1 MDNLNWPAFGYIVY
15 DGITVFHLL
24 VTLAIASAVFAL
36 LELAKKIFLTR
47 FSGLSR
53 TRAGEIYNLAKELVE
68 KTHYSVLLVLSIY
81 AASFS
86 LALPRNAELIV
97 KTAAMMT
104 FLVQAGIWGNHAI
117 TFWLENYK
125 KKKLREDAVSV
136 TMVTALAFFVRVIV
150 WAVMVLIALD
160 HFGVNITALV
170 AGLGVGG
177 VAVALAVQNILKD
190 VFASLSI
197 VLDKPFVIGDFI
209 VVDNYMGTIED
220 IGLKT
225 TRIRS
230 LTGEQL
236 VFPNSNLLESRIK
249 NFRDQRERRVVF
261 SIGVVYETSLEQ
273 IRAIPGMIRGII
285 ESQENTRFDRS
296 HFNAFG
302 DSALGFETVYWITV
316 SDYNIFMDTQQR
328 IYLEIL
334 DRFEKEKIQ
343 FAYPTRTLFFK
354 TEEMQ
359 DLPGPSGK
367 RNINAGQD

>member
-1 MDNLNWPAFGYIVY
+1 MDNLSWPAFGYIVY

-53 TRAGEIYNLAKELVE
+53 TKAGEIYNLAKELVE

-209 VVDNYMGTIED
+209 VVDNYMGTVED

-261 SIGVVYETSLEQ
+261 SIGIVYETSLEQ

-334 DRFEKEKIQ
+334 DRFEKEGIQ

-367 RNINAGQD
+367 RNINAGRD

>member
-1 MDNLNWPAFGYIVY
+1 MDILYWPAFSKIIY
-15 DGITVFHLL
+15 DGITIFHLI
-24 VTLAIASAVFAL
+24 VTLTIAAAIFFA

-47 FSGLSR
+47 FSGLSQ
-53 TRAGEIYNLAKELVE
+53 TRAGEIYNLAKELIE
-68 KTHYSVLLVLSIY
+68 KTHYSVLLVLSLY

-86 LALPRNAELIV
+86 LVLPANAVLVV
-97 KTAAMMT
+97 KTVALVT

-125 KKKLREDAVSV
+125 KKKLKEDAVGV
-136 TMVTALAFFVRVIV
+136 TMVSALAFFVRVIV

-209 VVDNYMGTIED
+209 IVDNYMGTIED

-236 VFPNSNLLESRIK
+236 IFPNSNLLESRIK
-249 NFRDQRERRVVF
+249 NLRDQKERRAVF
-261 SIGVVYETSLEQ
+261 TVGIVYETPQEQ
-273 IRAIPGMIRGII
+273 VRAIPGMIREII
-285 ESQENTRFDRS
+285 EAQESTRFERS
-296 HFNAFG
+296 HLNQFG
-302 DSALGFETVYWITV
+302 DSALGFETVYWMTV
-316 SDYNIFMDTQQR
+316 SDYQVFMDTQQK

-334 DRFEKEKIQ
+334 ARFEKEGIQ
-343 FAYPTRTLFFK
+343 FAYPTRTLYCK
-354 TEEMQ
+354 KE
-359 DLPGPSGK
+359 S
-367 RNINAGQD
+367 AGQGSS

>member
-1 MDNLNWPAFGYIVY
+1 MDIIYRPAFSNVLY
-15 DGITVFHLL
+15 DGITIFHLL
-24 VTLAIASAVFAL
+24 VSLVIAAVVFAV
-36 LELAKKIFLTR
+36 LELAKKLFLTR
-47 FSGLSR
+47 FSGLSK
-53 TRAGEIYNLAKELVE
+53 TRAGEIYNLTKELIE
-68 KTHYSVLLVLSIY
+68 KTHYSVLLILSLYI
-81 AASFS
+81 ASFS

-97 KTAAMMT
+97 RTAALMT

-117 TFWLENYK
+117 TFSLENYK
-125 KKKLREDAVSV
+125 KKKLKEDAVSV
-136 TMVTALAFFVRVIV
+136 TMVSALAFFVRVIV

-236 VFPNSNLLESRIK
+236 IFPNSNLLESRIK
-249 NFRDQRERRVVF
+249 NFRDQRESRIVF
-261 SIGVVYETSLEQ
+261 SIGVVYQTPQEQ
-273 IRAIPGMIRGII
+273 VRAIPGMIRDII
-285 ESQENTRFDRS
+285 ERQENTRFERS
-296 HFNAFG
+296 HFNTFG
-302 DSALGFETVYWITV
+302 DSALGFETVYWMTV

-334 DRFEKEKIQ
+334 DRFEKEGIQ

-354 TEEMQ
+354 KEEMQ
-359 DLPGPSGK
+359 DLIGPSGK
-367 RNINAGQD
+367 RNVNSGQG

>member
-209 VVDNYMGTIED
+209 VVDNYMGTVED

-261 SIGVVYETSLEQ
+261 SIGIVYETSLEQ

-334 DRFEKEKIQ
+334 DRFEKEGIQ

-367 RNINAGQD
+367 RNINAGRD

>member
-209 VVDNYMGTIED
+209 VVDNYMGTVED

-261 SIGVVYETSLEQ
+261 SIGIVYETSLEQ

-334 DRFEKEKIQ
+334 DRFEKEGIQ

>member
-1 MDNLNWPAFGYIVY
+1 MDILDWPAFGKTVY
-15 DGITVFHLL
+15 EGITVFRLL
-24 VTLAIASAVFAL
+24 VTLAITVAVFAF

-53 TRAGEIYNLAKELVE
+53 TRAGEIYNLAKELIE
-68 KTHYSVLLVLSIY
+68 KTHVSVLLILSFY

-86 LALPRNAELIV
+86 LALPRNAEAIV

-117 TFWLENYK
+117 TFWLEKYK

-136 TMVTALAFFVRVIV
+136 TMLSALAFFVRVLV
-150 WAVMVLIALD
+150 WAVVVLIALD
-160 HFGVNITALV
+160 NFGVNITALV

-209 VVDNYMGTIED
+209 TVDNYMGTIED

-225 TRIRS
+225 TRVRS
-230 LTGEQL
+230 LTGELL

-249 NFRDQRERRVVF
+249 NFRDQKERRIVF
-261 SIGVVYETSLEQ
+261 SLGVVYETPLEQ
-273 IRAIPGMIRGII
+273 IRAIPGMVRDII
-285 ESQENTRFDRS
+285 ERQENTRFERS
-296 HFNAFG
+296 HFSAFG
-302 DSALGFETVYWITV
+302 DSALNFETVYWITV
-316 SDYNIFMDTQQR
+316 SDYNIFMDTQQK

-334 DRFEKEKIQ
+334 DRFEKEGIQ
-343 FAYPTRTLFFK
+343 FAYPTRTLFLK
-354 TEEMQ
+354 AGEMQ
-359 DLPGPSGK
+359 DLIGPSGSRK
-367 RNINAGQD
+367 LNQQG

>member
-104 FLVQAGIWGNHAI
+104 FLVQAGIWGNHSI

-209 VVDNYMGTIED
+209 VVDNYMGTVED

-261 SIGVVYETSLEQ
+261 SIGIVYETSLEQ

-334 DRFEKEKIQ
+334 DRFEKEGIQ

-367 RNINAGQD
+367 RNINAGRD

>member
-209 VVDNYMGTIED
+209 VVDNYMGTVED

-334 DRFEKEKIQ
+334 DRFEKEGIQ

-367 RNINAGQD
+367 RNINAGRD

>member
-1 MDNLNWPAFGYIVY
+1 MDIIYRPAFSNVLY
-15 DGITVFHLL
+15 DGITIFHLL
-24 VTLAIASAVFAL
+24 VSLVIAAVVFAV
-36 LELAKKIFLTR
+36 LELAKKLFLTR
-47 FSGLSR
+47 FSGLSK
-53 TRAGEIYNLAKELVE
+53 TRAGEIYNLTKELIE
-68 KTHYSVLLVLSIY
+68 KTHYSVLLILSLYI
-81 AASFS
+81 ASFS

-97 KTAAMMT
+97 RTAALMT

-117 TFWLENYK
+117 TFSLENYK
-125 KKKLREDAVSV
+125 KKKLKEDAVSV
-136 TMVTALAFFVRVIV
+136 TMVSALAFFVRVIV

-236 VFPNSNLLESRIK
+236 IFPNSNLLESRIK
-249 NFRDQRERRVVF
+249 NFRDQRERRIVF
-261 SIGVVYETSLEQ
+261 SIGVVYQTPQEQ
-273 IRAIPGMIRGII
+273 VRAIPGMIRDII
-285 ESQENTRFDRS
+285 ERQENTRFERS
-296 HFNAFG
+296 HFNTFG
-302 DSALGFETVYWITV
+302 DSALGFETVYWMTV

-334 DRFEKEKIQ
+334 DRFEKEGIQ

-354 TEEMQ
+354 KEEMQ
-359 DLPGPSGK
+359 DLIGPSGK
-367 RNINAGQD
+367 RNVNSGQG